1 MQKLREDI
9 AYFLKQ
15 KFFMVMLC
23 ITAIGCYGF
32 SITHEGMGVDDVIIE
47 EYFERGLAVIHGR
60 WTLFLLNRLFH
71 FGEYMPYITELAGM
85 LLLIASSV
93 LFCVLLRRLLG
104 GAIKGSLCYTAFAC
118 TFVSCPFISEVNV
131 YYCHNGADLGYG
143 LCALALIL
151 FLDSLDHKGK
161 KYIVRMLGSML
172 LLCMA
177 VGCYESFLIM
187 YIVGVLLI
195 LFFRGI
201 TDQEKVTFKLLMR
214 SLLSIICLAA
224 GCIVLRT
231 MIRNVICFL
240 FSIQETGSEN
250 GFRGVGYQIKT
261 LIESSNFLSEAAMLL
276 KRYWL
281 VYCVNGL
288 VYFPVTVYMVSAI
301 AFGAASVVYA
311 VKKRNFWYPIL
322 FIGMMLV
329 PVTLSFL
336 QMKAPLYRTCQYM
349 PLFVASAVVLLYLAL
364 VNLRWKKI
372 GTTVYAVLIAALVWN
387 QSFEANRNFYVDYMK
402 YEYDKETLIEI
413 AHQISRE
420 YGTGMPVIF
429 TGDYYPPYELVKY
442 YYAPYYSSEFERI
455 QAVAQLSGDP
465 HLIEKYYTPYGY
477 YFGGEAQFSVIDWGL
492 WAFGK
497 PGEQLVR
504 FLEMHGYS
512 LRTTEDESILKRAQ
526 DFAETMPRWPM
537 EGSITEMD
545 GYVIVHF

>member
-15 KFFMVMLC
+15 KLFMVMLC

-32 SITHEGMGVDDVIIE
+32 SITHEGIGVDDTMVDT
-47 EYFERGLAVIHGR
+47 YLQDGLEVFHGR
-60 WTLFLLNRLFH
+60 WTMFLLNRLFH

-93 LFCVLLRRLLG
+93 LFSVLLRRLLG
-104 GAIKGSLCYTAFAC
+104 GVITGSLCYIAFAC

-131 YYCHNGADLGYG
+131 YYYHDGADLGYG

-172 LLCMA
+172 LLWVA

-201 TDQEKVTFKLLMR
+201 MDQEKVTFKLLMR
-214 SLLSIICLAA
+214 NLLSLICVAA

-231 MIRNVICFL
+231 IIRNIICFL
-240 FSIQETGSEN
+240 FSIQETGSEG
-250 GFRGVGYQIKT
+250 GFRSVGYLIKD
-261 LIESSNFLSEAAMLL
+261 LFESENILSEAAMLL
-276 KRYWL
+276 KRHWL
-281 VYCVNGL
+281 VYCVNGV
-288 VYFPVTVYMVSAI
+288 VYFPVTVYVVSAI
-301 AFGAASVVYA
+301 VFGAASVVYA
-311 VKKRNFWYPIL
+311 VRKKNFWYPIL
-322 FIGMMLV
+322 FMGMMLV

-336 QMKAPLYRTCQYM
+336 QMTAPLYRTCQYM
-349 PLFVASAVVLLYLAL
+349 PLFVASAVVVLYLAL
-364 VNLRWKKI
+364 VNRRWKKI
-372 GTTVYAVLIAALVWN
+372 GTAVYTVLIAALVWN
-387 QSFEANRNFYVDYMK
+387 QSFEANRFFYVDYLK

-413 AHQISRE
+413 AQEISRE

-429 TGDYYPPYELVKY
+429 TGEYYPPYELVKY
-442 YYAPYYSSEFERI
+442 YYAPYYSSEFRRI
-455 QAVAQLSGDP
+455 QAVAQLSGDQ

-477 YFGGEAQFSVIDWGL
+477 YFGGEAQFSVINWGL

-497 PGEQLVR
+497 PGEQLIR

-512 LRTTEDESILKRAQ
+512 LQTTEDETILKRAQ
-526 DFAETMPRWPM
+526 EFAETMPRWPLG
-537 EGSITEMD
+537 GSITEMD

>member
-1 MQKLREDI
+1 MQRLREDI
-9 AYFLKQ
+9 AFFLKQ
-15 KFFMVMLC
+15 KLFMIMLC

-32 SITHEGMGVDDVIIE
+32 SITHEGIGVDDVIIE
-47 EYFERGLAVIHGR
+47 EYFGRGLAVIHGR

-71 FGEYMPYITELAGM
+71 FGEYIPFITELAGM
-85 LLLIASSV
+85 LLLIVSSV
-93 LFCVLLRRLLG
+93 IFCVLLRRLLG
-104 GAIKGSLCYTAFAC
+104 GAITGSLCYTVFAC
-118 TFVSCPFISEVNV
+118 TFVSCPFISETNV

-161 KYIVRMLGSML
+161 KYIVLMLGSL
-172 LLCMA
+172 LLLWAA

-201 TDQEKVTFKLLMR
+201 TDQEKITFKLLMK
-214 SLLSIICLAA
+214 SLLSIICLAV

-231 MIRNVICFL
+231 IIRNVICFL
-240 FSIQETGSEN
+240 FSIQETSSEN
-250 GFRGVGYQIKT
+250 GFRSVGYLIKN
-261 LIESSNFLSEAAMLL
+261 LFESENFLSEVAMLL

-281 VYCVNGL
+281 IYCVNGV

-301 AFGAASVVYA
+301 AFGTASVVYA
-311 VKKRNFWYPIL
+311 VKKKNFWYPIL
-322 FIGMMLV
+322 FIGMMLA
-329 PVTLSFL
+329 PVTLTFL
-336 QMKAPLYRTCQYM
+336 QMTAPLYRTCQYM

-364 VNLRWKKI
+364 VNQRWKKI
-372 GTTVYAVLIAALVWN
+372 GTTVYVFLIAALVWN
-387 QSFEANRNFYVDYMK
+387 QAFETNRNFYVDYMK
-402 YEYDKETLIEI
+402 YEYDKKTLIGIAQEI
-413 AHQISRE
+413 SKE
-420 YGTGMPVIF
+420 YGTGMLVIF

-442 YYAPYYSSEFERI
+442 YYAPYYSSEFRRI
-455 QAVAQLSGDP
+455 QAVAQLSGDQ
-465 HLIEKYYTPYGY
+465 HLVEKYYTPYGY

-497 PGEQLVR
+497 PGDQLVR

-512 LRTTEDESILKRAQ
+512 LRTTEDETILKRAQ
-526 DFAETMPRWPM
+526 DFAETMPRWPTK
-537 EGSITEMD
+537 GSITEMD